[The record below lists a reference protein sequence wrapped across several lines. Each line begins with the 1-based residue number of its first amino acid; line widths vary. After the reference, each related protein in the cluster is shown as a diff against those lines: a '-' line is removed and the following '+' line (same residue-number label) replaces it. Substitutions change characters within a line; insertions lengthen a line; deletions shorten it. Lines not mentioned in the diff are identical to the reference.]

1 MTTYATQGIL
11 SRHTTGTKN
20 ENGART
26 TRFREWGQ
34 HTNTAVQ
41 KEMEFHSLSTGSQ
54 NKAGQNAR
62 SELVQQQQI
71 SME

>member
-1 MTTYATQGIL
+1 MPLKGSYPVTRLGPRMKMEL
-11 SRHTTGTKN
+11 EPLVSG
-20 ENGART
+20 NG
-26 TRFREWGQ
+26 GQ

-62 SELVQQQQI
+62 SELAQQQQT
-71 SME
+71 SRE